1 MPHYNNTSGV
11 QQHSRPTNNQLLYKA
26 HFRWKHYTAELAPGT
41 ELPVGTEA
49 CASVT
54 SAFLQILATIHNVE
68 ACRVSKPRN
77 VLNILSTNT
86 RRTKVVEMSSGT
98 HRVADDLRRH
108 SLSDGQGGQYGTN
121 LDRNRYGSDNNY
133 LFTVTKFNLES
144 LGLCPC
150 LVDVEIVDTRNGNE
164 ANIVTVGPEAC
175 SCASEERM
183 ALADS
188 TCLVNVGQN
197 ASGAPTERKRKAAES
212 KPRQKKPIRRSA
224 SYQNVA
230 NSGSELFDALLMAAT
245 HTHTQE
251 KDVQHD
257 REGEPQVSSRQR
269 SARIRSAR
277 GGWGSFTDFFSN
289 EDDAKPNNMLRR
301 NSVSM
306 IMDNPVLAQTGAGE
320 SLLVNQN
327 HSDQGDTEMHQG
339 DEEEHNVSSQL
350 ARFHKQSSA
359 VNLARL
365 AGGSSEA
372 HRRLVSEVKQ
382 LREERNKLELALEE
396 SKSSQKQAEKNAEE
410 AKAAARKASD
420 IAEALRRAAEK
431 AGVELEEELV
441 ESSKYLPTS
450 EQEIELL
457 KAELSELKKK
467 NAAFDPKKA
476 MSMLSQM
483 PYAMNMLPMFGM
495 PPLNPFGGMA
505 SPNNQSSIPKMLKA
519 GMMQKVASMPAMH
532 GLVATTGSAPTT
544 GAVGQRAT
552 EDSVVATKQEENNCY
567 I

>member
-1 MPHYNNTSGV
+1 M
-11 QQHSRPTNNQLLYKA
+11 
-26 HFRWKHYTAELAPGT
+26 
-41 ELPVGTEA
+41 
-49 CASVT
+49 
-54 SAFLQILATIHNVE
+54 
-68 ACRVSKPRN
+68 
-77 VLNILSTNT
+77 
-86 RRTKVVEMSSGT
+86 
-98 HRVADDLRRH
+98 
-108 SLSDGQGGQYGTN
+108 
-121 LDRNRYGSDNNY
+121 
-133 LFTVTKFNLES
+133 
-144 LGLCPC
+144 
-150 LVDVEIVDTRNGNE
+150 
-164 ANIVTVGPEAC
+164 
-175 SCASEERM
+175 
-183 ALADS
+183 
-188 TCLVNVGQN
+188 
-197 ASGAPTERKRKAAES
+197 
-212 KPRQKKPIRRSA
+212 
-224 SYQNVA
+224 
-230 NSGSELFDALLMAAT
+230 
-245 HTHTQE
+245 
-251 KDVQHD
+251 
-257 REGEPQVSSRQR
+257 
-269 SARIRSAR
+269 RSAR

-289 EDDAKPNNMLRR
+289 DEDVKPNMLRR

-320 SLLVNQN
+320 SLLVNPN
-327 HSDQGDTEMHQG
+327 HSDQGDTEMQHG
-339 DEEEHNVSSQL
+339 DDEDHHVSSQV

-382 LREERNKLELALEE
+382 LREERHKLELALEE
-396 SKSSQKQAEKNAEE
+396 SKSSQKQAEKDAEE

-420 IAEALRRAAEK
+420 IAEALRKAAEK
-431 AGVELEEELV
+431 AGVELEAELI

-495 PPLNPFGGMA
+495 PPLNPFGGMT

-532 GLVATTGSAPTT
+532 GLVANTGSAPTS
-544 GAVGQRAT
+544 GAAGQRVT
-552 EDSVVATKQEENNCY
+552 EDGAVATKQEETNC

>member
-1 MPHYNNTSGV
+1 MPHYNNTAGV

-77 VLNILSTNT
+77 ILNILSTNT
-86 RRTKVVEMSSGT
+86 RRTKVVEMSTGT

-164 ANIVTVGPEAC
+164 ANVVTVGPEAC
-175 SCASEERM
+175 TCDSEERL
-183 ALADS
+183 ALADN
-188 TCLVNVGQN
+188 TFLANVGQN
-197 ASGAPTERKRKAAES
+197 ATVAPGERKRKASES
-212 KPRQKKPIRRSA
+212 KPRQKKPIRSSA

-230 NSGSELFDALLMAAT
+230 NSGSDLFDALLMAAT

-251 KDVQHD
+251 KDAHHD

-269 SARIRSAR
+269 SARMRSAR
-277 GGWGSFTDFFSN
+277 GGWGSFTDCFSN
-289 EDDAKPNNMLRR
+289 DEDVKPNMLRR

-320 SLLVNQN
+320 SLLVNPN
-327 HSDQGDTEMHQG
+327 HSDQGDTEMQHG
-339 DEEEHNVSSQL
+339 DDEDHHVSSQV

-382 LREERNKLELALEE
+382 LREERHKLELALEE
-396 SKSSQKQAEKNAEE
+396 SKSSQKQAEKDAEE

-420 IAEALRRAAEK
+420 IAEALRKAAEK
-431 AGVELEEELV
+431 TGVELEAELI

-457 KAELSELKKK
+457 KAELS
-467 NAAFDPKKA
+467 
-476 MSMLSQM
+476 
-483 PYAMNMLPMFGM
+483 
-495 PPLNPFGGMA
+495 
-505 SPNNQSSIPKMLKA
+505 
-519 GMMQKVASMPAMH
+519 
-532 GLVATTGSAPTT
+532 
-544 GAVGQRAT
+544 
-552 EDSVVATKQEENNCY
+552 
-567 I
+567 

>member
-1 MPHYNNTSGV
+1 MPHFNNTTGV

-26 HFRWKHYTAELAPGT
+26 HFRWKHYTAELEPGT

-77 VLNILSTNT
+77 ILNILSTNT
-86 RRTKVVEMSSGT
+86 RRTKVVEMSTGT

-133 LFTVTKFNLES
+133 LFTVTKYNLES

-164 ANIVTVGPEAC
+164 ANIVTVGPDAC
-175 SCASEERM
+175 SCASEERL
-183 ALADS
+183 ALADN
-188 TCLVNVGQN
+188 TFLAAGGQN
-197 ASGAPTERKRKAAES
+197 VVGVPAEKKRKVVEN
-212 KPRQKKPIRRSA
+212 KPRQKKPMRRSA

-257 REGEPQVSSRQR
+257 REGEAPVSSRQR
-269 SARIRSAR
+269 SARMRSAR

-289 EDDAKPNNMLRR
+289 DDDSKPNMMRR

-320 SLLVNQN
+320 SLLVNPN
-327 HSDQGDTEMHQG
+327 HSDQGDTEMQQG
-339 DEEEHNVSSQL
+339 DNIADEDQNVSSQV

-382 LREERNKLELALEE
+382 LREERHKLELALEE
-396 SKSSQKQAEKNAEE
+396 SKSAQKQAEKNAEE

-420 IAEALRRAAEK
+420 IAVALRKAAEK
-431 AGVELEEELV
+431 SGIELDEELV

-450 EQEIELL
+450 EQEINLL
-457 KAELSELKKK
+457 KAELDELKKK
-467 NAAFDPKKA
+467 SAAFDPKKA
-476 MSMLSQM
+476 MNMLSQM

-495 PPLNPFGGMA
+495 PPLNPFGGIS
-505 SPNNQSSIPKMLKA
+505 SPNNSQSSIPKMLKA

-532 GLVATTGSAPTT
+532 GLVAHNTVSPAATAGQKASEEV
-544 GAVGQRAT
+544 AV
-552 EDSVVATKQEENNCY
+552 STKQEEN